1 MKGLANFVMRGRL
14 QALVVIMAGAGSL
27 LFCWISEAAL
37 ALVILRKGVGSGAW
51 LFMWALLPAGTL
63 LYAYGDS
70 GPMTLLVGTMVLALV
85 LRSTVSLSLA
95 VLAGV
100 GVGVLT
106 GLALMAFSAEYLNQM
121 VAFFSEFLGAL
132 EEQLSKEGQPIV
144 LPRPEAGQIAGM
156 LGAATATMSVLCL
169 LLARYWQAALYNP
182 GGFGAEFKALQYS
195 TAVSSTLAVAAIA
208 LWGLGEQYRSWAMIC
223 LLPLTFAGLALIHA
237 RVEALGQ
244 SKGWLTWFYIIWLL
258 FDPVKFVLVLFV
270 IADSWIN
277 FRQRWHKAP
286 GKELNKHDE
295 HDQKDDR
302 DI

>member
-1 MKGLANFVMRGRL
+1 MKGLADFVMRGRL
-14 QALVVIMAGAGSL
+14 QALLVVVAGAGSL
-27 LFCWISEAAL
+27 LFCWISAAAL
-37 ALVILRKGVGSGAW
+37 ALVILRKGVGPGAW

-121 VAFFSEFLGAL
+121 VAFFGEFLGAL

-156 LGAATATMSVLCL
+156 LGAATATMSMLCL

-195 TAVSSTLAVAAIA
+195 TTVSSVLAVAAIA

-237 RVEALGQ
+237 RVDALGQ
-244 SKGWLTWFYIIWLL
+244 SKGWLMWFYIIWLL
-258 FDPVKFVLVLFV
+258 FDPVKFLLVLFV

-277 FRQRWHKAP
+277 FRQRWLKAS

>member
-1 MKGLANFVMRGRL
+1 
-14 QALVVIMAGAGSL
+14 
-27 LFCWISEAAL
+27 
-37 ALVILRKGVGSGAW
+37 
-51 LFMWALLPAGTL
+51 
-63 LYAYGDS
+63 
-70 GPMTLLVGTMVLALV
+70 
-85 LRSTVSLSLA
+85 
-95 VLAGV
+95 
-100 GVGVLT
+100 
-106 GLALMAFSAEYLNQM
+106 
-121 VAFFSEFLGAL
+121 
-132 EEQLSKEGQPIV
+132 
-144 LPRPEAGQIAGM
+144 
-156 LGAATATMSVLCL
+156 
-169 LLARYWQAALYNP
+169 
-182 GGFGAEFKALQYS
+182 
-195 TAVSSTLAVAAIA
+195 VAAIA

>member
-1 MKGLANFVMRGRL
+1 MRGRL

-27 LFCWISEAAL
+27 LFCWISAAAL

-144 LPRPEAGQIAGM
+144 LSRPEAGQIAGM
-156 LGAATATMSVLCL
+156 LGAVTATMSALCL

-244 SKGWLTWFYIIWLL
+244 SKGWLMWFYIIWLL
-258 FDPVKFVLVLFV
+258 FDPVKFLLVLFV

-277 FRQRWHKAP
+277 FRQRWLKAP

-295 HDQKDDR
+295 RDQKDDR